1 LFIFQLGILGK
12 LYITAIQTKI
22 KTSMEKWEHLPQEQE
37 GNYIFSGRWLMSSE
51 VSDKLHG
58 IEIQHIINDVS
69 RAVKE
74 QDGICGLQI
83 FVNKEGVKV
92 YAIYSVDWDQL
103 ESGEFNTSDINH
115 NNNIICFP
123 HER

>member
-1 LFIFQLGILGK
+1 
-12 LYITAIQTKI
+12 
-22 KTSMEKWEHLPQEQE
+22 MEKWEHLPQEQE
-37 GNYIFSGRWLMSSE
+37 GNYMFSGRWLMSSE
-51 VSDKLHG
+51 VSEKLHG

-74 QDGICGLQI
+74 QNGIDWLQI

-92 YAIYSVDWDQL
+92 YAICSVDRDQL
-103 ESGEFNTSDINH
+103 GSGEFDPNDINY
-115 NNNIICFP
+115 NNNVICFP

>member
-1 LFIFQLGILGK
+1 
-12 LYITAIQTKI
+12 
-22 KTSMEKWEHLPQEQE
+22 MEKWEHLPQEQE
-37 GNYIFSGRWLMSSE
+37 GNYMFSGRWLMSSE

-103 ESGEFNTSDINH
+103 ESGEFNPSDINH